1 MNKEIFSHSKKE
13 LQEIKLM
20 NVVLCLSVVMI
31 HLTASPLGTLRKD
44 SIWFFVIFLINKGL
58 CFCVPA
64 FLFLS
69 GFKLYQKYQ
78 GEKINLK
85 TFWYGRIKKIVVPYI
100 IAFLVYFLYYFLK
113 SWINL
118 KELPQYFFLGTLVA
132 HFYYIVIAIQAY
144 FIFPWI
150 QKGFRKWD
158 KLLLIVSLLSTILFQ
173 NFIYF
178 PYSDRAIVSYLFYFV
193 LGMFLAKYPQ
203 WIQKF
208 KKEYCMVFGIIAVL
222 HILFSYLSI
231 IGKMQYRGAPLINI
245 IYVIF
250 AILVLYNSC
259 AWITKKIKKEKILLE
274 RINQNSYLIYL
285 YHILLLQIL
294 QNEIFCYLNLS
305 IKYQFIF
312 SCMVIYCVIVIFSM
326 AKKPPHR

>member
-20 NVVLCLSVVMI
+20 NVVLCLNVVMI

-144 FIFPWI
+144 FITSYSVVIFY
-150 QKGFRKWD
+150 
-158 KLLLIVSLLSTILFQ
+158 
-173 NFIYF
+173 NFISKFYIF
-178 PYSDRAIVSYLFYFV
+178 SLFRPSHC
-193 LGMFLAKYPQ
+193 FLS
-203 WIQKF
+203 F
-208 KKEYCMVFGIIAVL
+208 LFCSRNVFGEI
-222 HILFSYLSI
+222 ST
-231 IGKMQYRGAPLINI
+231 MD
-245 IYVIF
+245 
-250 AILVLYNSC
+250 
-259 AWITKKIKKEKILLE
+259 TKI
-274 RINQNSYLIYL
+274 
-285 YHILLLQIL
+285 
-294 QNEIFCYLNLS
+294 
-305 IKYQFIF
+305 
-312 SCMVIYCVIVIFSM
+312 
-326 AKKPPHR
+326 